1 MILHTPSDMMPD
13 RAPTV
18 QQLLAFY
25 LEAGVDC
32 ALTEEPVNRLSDP
45 DIVSDL
51 TQCPRLV
58 RRRRPQRGHRPPR
71 PGCARRAA
79 PAPEAAILSAREAA
93 RTAPSL
99 EALRALL
106 EKFDGCALKST
117 ATRLVFADGN
127 PQARIMFVG
136 EAPGREEDLE
146 GLPFVGRSGKLL
158 DRMIAAI
165 GLDRSNAYIAN
176 VIPWRPPGN
185 RTPTPQET
193 QICLP
198 FIQRQIELV
207 NPDVLVTLGNP
218 STQTLLSTREGIMKT
233 RGRWFDYDTG
243 TRVIRALATFHPA
256 YLLRSPSY
264 KRMAWQ
270 DLRAIAKALEHEDVL
285 ILSVPTRCSVL
296 TLLRR
301 AGTRMC
307 NRRISAHRRAH
318 ARRRRACAMHRSE
331 RVWLTAPS
339 AARWPSRSA
348 TAAAGR
354 SRATR
359 TRAALPAPGRETAA
373 RYRPAACL
381 TVSDARQTTTPPV
394 SLNFASV
401 SHGVRSGVASSNRCG
416 RPASSAIRLASCVS
430 PVTAAQR
437 LVGAPLKAVAEETR
451 DRGRRQRR
459 RHFGAAGPGQKQR
472 GRDHRERRARRRR
485 PPRPSAAFA
494 DAADGPDRRSRRSR
508 PVPTSAARCRR
519 RPRRG
524 RD

>member
-1 MILHTPSDMMPD
+1 MTPD
-13 RAPTV
+13 RAPTIA
-18 QQLLAFY
+18 QLLTFY

-32 ALTEEPVNRLSDP
+32 ALTEEPVNRLSDA
-45 DIVSDL
+45 DIIPG
-51 TQCPRLV
+51 PREIPTARETTAPEPV
-58 RRRRPQRGHRPPR
+58 RTSPAAIAV
-71 PGCARRAA
+71 ARSEPA
-79 PAPEAAILSAREAA
+79 PLPEAAIALAREAA

-99 EALRALL
+99 EVLRALL

-136 EAPGREEDLE
+136 EAPGREEDIE

-270 DLRAIAKALEHEDVL
+270 DLRSIAKALEQG
-285 ILSVPTRCSVL
+285 SS
-296 TLLRR
+296 
-301 AGTRMC
+301 
-307 NRRISAHRRAH
+307 
-318 ARRRRACAMHRSE
+318 
-331 RVWLTAPS
+331 PS
-339 AARWPSRSA
+339 S
-348 TAAAGR
+348 
-354 SRATR
+354 
-359 TRAALPAPGRETAA
+359 
-373 RYRPAACL
+373 
-381 TVSDARQTTTPPV
+381 
-394 SLNFASV
+394 
-401 SHGVRSGVASSNRCG
+401 
-416 RPASSAIRLASCVS
+416 
-430 PVTAAQR
+430 
-437 LVGAPLKAVAEETR
+437 
-451 DRGRRQRR
+451 
-459 RHFGAAGPGQKQR
+459 
-472 GRDHRERRARRRR
+472 
-485 PPRPSAAFA
+485 
-494 DAADGPDRRSRRSR
+494 
-508 PVPTSAARCRR
+508 
-519 RPRRG
+519 
-524 RD
+524 